1 MSLDGHLDALKRKH
15 GALEE
20 ELNDVLGRPAPDES
34 LIVRLK
40 REKLRLKDEIEKLKT
55 QTRH

>member
-15 GALEE
+15 VALEE
-20 ELNDVLGRPAPDES
+20 ELNEMLGRPAPDES
-34 LIVRLK
+34 HVSKLK
-40 REKLRLKDEIEKLKT
+40 REKLRLKDEMEKLKT

>member
-15 GALEE
+15 GALEKE
-20 ELNDVLGRPAPDES
+20 INEMLGRPAPDES
-34 LIVRLK
+34 RITRLK
-40 REKLRLKDEIEKLKT
+40 REKLRLKDEMKKLMA

>member
-20 ELNDVLGRPAPDES
+20 ELDDMLGRPAPDES
-34 LIVRLK
+34 RVAKLK
-40 REKLRLKDEIEKLKT
+40 REKLRLKDEIEKLRT